1 MFDVLGKLSTLATAA
16 VEFTRPHPSVPA
28 ATDGLRIWVDP
39 KLKRAELRCALA
51 HEAMHIK
58 HGHTSCQGP
67 AKERQ
72 IRLEVAQFLI
82 PFKDLQRVAGWAR
95 CPEDMA
101 EELDVLTEVVIDRL
115 QTLDG
120 DQIQQ
125 LWPANEHSA

>member
-1 MFDVLGKLSTLATAA
+1 MFELLGKLSTLANAV
-16 VEFTRPHPSVPA
+16 VEFHRPHPSVPA
-28 ATDGLRIWVDP
+28 ATDGRRIWVDP
-39 KLKRAELRCALA
+39 KLNRAELRCALA

-58 HGHTSCQGP
+58 HGHNSCQGP

-72 IRLEVAQFLI
+72 IRLEVAVFMI
-82 PFKDLQRVAGWAR
+82 PFEDLRRVAGWAR

-101 EELDVLTEVVIDRL
+101 EELDVLPEVVIDRL

-125 LWPANEHSA
+125 LWPVSEHVA

>member
-1 MFDVLGKLSTLATAA
+1 MFELLGKLSTLANAV
-16 VEFTRPHPSVPA
+16 VEFHRPHPSVPA
-28 ATDGLRIWVDP
+28 ATDGRRIWVDP
-39 KLKRAELRCALA
+39 KLNRAELRCALA

-72 IRLEVAQFLI
+72 IRLEVAVFMI
-82 PFKDLQRVAGWAR
+82 PFEDLRRVAGWAR

-101 EELDVLTEVVIDRL
+101 EELDVLPEVVIDRL

-125 LWPANEHSA
+125 LWPVSEYVA